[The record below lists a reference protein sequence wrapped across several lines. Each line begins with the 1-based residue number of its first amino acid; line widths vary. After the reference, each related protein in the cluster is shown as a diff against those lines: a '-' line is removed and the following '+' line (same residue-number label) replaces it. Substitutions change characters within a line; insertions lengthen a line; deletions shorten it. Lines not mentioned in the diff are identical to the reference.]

1 MKYKIAVC
9 DDQTPHRELLCRLVS
24 SWAEKNGALTELR
37 SYCAAA
43 PFLFDYEQ
51 EKDFD
56 LLLLDIEMPGVS
68 GVELAKTVRKDN
80 SAVQIVFVTGY
91 DDYFSDGFDVS
102 ALHYLLKPI
111 NYQDGKAALQKAR
124 NKLEGRPHP
133 YDDPQHIINRI
144 RDYIRKNY
152 QKRLSLDDIADEFFI
167 NRTYLSE
174 LFRERLGKNFVQY
187 KNEVR
192 IEQAKILLKDTQLP
206 VSQIAAQCGFDN
218 TSYFALVFRQITGLS
233 PGQFRK

>member
-1 MKYKIAVC
+1 MRYKIAVC

-24 SWAEKNGALTELR
+24 NWAEKNGVLTELH
-37 SYCAAA
+37 SYCEAA

-51 EKDFD
+51 KKDFD

-111 NYQDGKAALQKAR
+111 SEEKLFPVLDRAASNLAVSQRSVLLTTADAEIKVLLSDIQWMEAENVHVLVHTSSEVYRCRISMARLLEQLDDTFLHVHRSYAVGLRHIRKITRSEIIMTSGEAVPMRRGMYDAVHAALVK
-124 NKLEGRPHP
+124 
-133 YDDPQHIINRI
+133 
-144 RDYIRKNY
+144 
-152 QKRLSLDDIADEFFI
+152 
-167 NRTYLSE
+167 YL
-174 LFRERLGKNFVQY
+174 
-187 KNEVR
+187 
-192 IEQAKILLKDTQLP
+192 
-206 VSQIAAQCGFDN
+206 
-218 TSYFALVFRQITGLS
+218 
-233 PGQFRK
+233 